1 MTSLFGVAP
10 IRFESCRNSVDKV
23 VRRGEGVVG
32 VVTVRVVGDV
42 APHFEDTSMVDMD
55 KVGFFKMDAPRT
67 DIEPARGR
75 EGLVISALLGG
86 LCTEVGDL
94 GPVDVE
100 SGVRVGECF
109 GGVLGAMPKDKQLWV
124 RIKDEIIFGPHH
136 YT

>member
-1 MTSLFGVAP
+1 M
-10 IRFESCRNSVDKV
+10 DKV

-42 APHFEDTSMVDMD
+42 APLFEGTSMVDMD
-55 KVGFFKMDAPRT
+55 NVGFFKMDDPGT

-75 EGLVISALLGG
+75 EGLVISLTLLGG

-100 SGVRVGECF
+100 SGVRAGERF
-109 GGVLGAMPKDKQLWV
+109 DGVLGAMPV
-124 RIKDEIIFGPHH
+124 DEKSCG
-136 YT
+136 